1 MNEIEKLEQEIAI
14 LREKLNSQV
23 IKENNNHI
31 PSEELL
37 KISRELDKLIL
48 RYQTFLM
55 ENKK

>member
-14 LREKLNSQV
+14 LREKLNSKI
-23 IKENNNHI
+23 IKEDDNHI
-31 PSEELL
+31 PSQELL

-48 RYQTFLM
+48 KYQTFLI